1 MMPLSWPRRLVAA
14 VAIAALAVCGRGGE
28 AQTPTAA
35 PSSFATQIAALS
47 EDEGYF
53 DTDNLISNEQGYLAV
68 LTDIDQ
74 AALKGGAYIGV
85 GPDQN
90 FSYIAAAR
98 PDVAFIIDV
107 RRDNLLLH
115 LLFKGLF
122 ALARTR
128 VEYLTLLL
136 GRAVPID
143 VTEWRTRGIDEL
155 TAYADAAAVPD
166 GRATDALRAR
176 VTAKVQSFGVPL
188 SAADLQTIDRF
199 HRRFIDAGLNL
210 RFQSLNR
217 PPQGHY
223 PTFRQL
229 LLERDGSGRQRNYLA
244 SEDGF
249 QFLKMLQARDMII
262 PVVGNLSGAAAM
274 PALSR
279 WLRERGTPLSLFYA
293 SNVEFYL
300 FREGSFI
307 RFVENL
313 SRMPHGERALVI
325 RSVFGGGG
333 SVSQTQPVP
342 ALLDG
347 FSRGRFRR
355 SWELVRWYCRNRSL
369 VPRPAIPT
377 VPAILVSF
385 RSPRRSPTAGVP

>member
-1 MMPLSWPRRLVAA
+1 MVRVSWPRRLGAS
-14 VAIAALAVCGRGGE
+14 VAIVALAVCGRGGE
-28 AQTPTAA
+28 AQTPAPAA
-35 PSSFATQIAALS
+35 SSFAAQIAALS

-68 LTDIDQ
+68 LADIEQ
-74 AALKGGAYIGV
+74 AALKGGAYVGV

-98 PDVAFIIDV
+98 PEVAFIIDV

-128 VEYLTLLL
+128 VEYLTLLC
-136 GRAVPID
+136 GRAVPAD
-143 VTEWRTRGIDEL
+143 VDAWRTRGIEAL
-155 TAYADAAAVPD
+155 TAYTDAASVPD
-166 GRATDALRAR
+166 GHARDALRAR
-176 VTAKVQSFGVPL
+176 VAAQVQSFGVAL

-199 HRRFIDAGLNL
+199 HRRFIDAGLDL
-210 RFQSLNR
+210 RFHSLGR
-217 PPQGHY
+217 SPQGHY

-249 QFLKMLQARDMII
+249 QFLKMLQGKDMII

-274 PALSR
+274 PAIGR
-279 WLRERGTPLSLFYA
+279 WMRERGTPLSIFYA

-325 RSVFGGGG
+325 RSVFGGGS

-347 FSRGRFRR
+347 FSQGRFRHY
-355 SWELVRWYCRNRSL
+355 WELVR
-369 VPRPAIPT
+369 
-377 VPAILVSF
+377 
-385 RSPRRSPTAGVP
+385 